1 MIHISSRRR
10 CNRWLVSHILKIS
23 RRKITTFFHPGKRV
37 GEISERT
44 KTVLYFLDI
53 RSICWISL
61 SHRKSRKHAKIWNSF
76 YDRSRPRQR
85 IDSSELCTCTART
98 PLHRTTTYCTMG
110 TSCPEW
116 ATFCSIYPEF
126 IARLSAK
133 CRRSLSHHRNR
144 SITFDERRV
153 KVESNNER
161 GLSIHRTLL
170 EILLLIFSLI
180 APITDKTL
188 LRNERKRRI
197 FWKLRITT

>member
-1 MIHISSRRR
+1 MV
-10 CNRWLVSHILKIS
+10 LVGKI
-23 RRKITTFFHPGKRV
+23 RIELDKFQ
-37 GEISERT
+37 SER
-44 KTVLYFLDI
+44 KTILYLLDI
-53 RSICWISL
+53 RSICCISL

-76 YDRSRPRQR
+76 YDRPRARQR

-98 PLHRTTTYCTMG
+98 PLHRTTTYCTTG

-144 SITFDERRV
+144 SITFDKRRV
-153 KVESNNER
+153 KIGSNNER

-170 EILLLIFSLI
+170 EIQLLIFSLI
-180 APITDKTL
+180 APITNKTL
-188 LRNERKRRI
+188 FGNVRKRRI
-197 FWKLRITT
+197 FWNVQILKGLKQILTLPTRSNDELRYKLRSAD